1 MESFCEHSRSRDA
14 FTSRRLASLALPL
27 VASLVPASP
36 GDIVRLA
43 RDDDGAWFYCRVE
56 DRLADGDLICS
67 VVEAQWWPSLMI
79 DGILPGVKYAVR
91 PEHILSVVKSG
102 NPLRAG

>member
-1 MESFCEHSRSRDA
+1 MESFGEHPHSRGA
-14 FTSRRLASLALPL
+14 FPSRRLESLALPL

-43 RDDDGAWFYCRVE
+43 REDDGAWFYCRIE
-56 DRLADGDLICS
+56 DRLPDGDLLCS

-79 DGILPGVKYAVR
+79 DGILPGVQYVVR
-91 PEHILSVVKSG
+91 PEHVLSIVKNGS
-102 NPLRAG
+102 PLRAG